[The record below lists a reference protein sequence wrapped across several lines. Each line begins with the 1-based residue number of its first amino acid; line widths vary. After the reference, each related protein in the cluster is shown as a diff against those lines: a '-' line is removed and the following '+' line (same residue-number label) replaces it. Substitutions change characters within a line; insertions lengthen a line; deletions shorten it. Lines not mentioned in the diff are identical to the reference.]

1 MYSKVI
7 CSEAIG
13 VGYETLELSPEAQ
26 RYLETDITNLIA
38 ATLKAEKWYGVSWNE
53 MFQECM
59 IAATKAMLR
68 YDGAHFNT
76 KVTTYIVEAVKN
88 AIKMEIRRLGSYRAK
103 ARCNELSFETSEI
116 IYESDYMDDH
126 IIWKSKVEWLDWAVG
141 DPETGLTDEE
151 RQVIQLSR
159 NGYSQ
164 TEIGKII
171 GYCQS
176 EISKR
181 NTRAVQKLRDR
192 LGAMIE
198 DGTVQ
203 F

>member
-1 MYSKVI
+1 MHSKVI

-13 VGYETLELSPEAQ
+13 VDYETLELSPEAQ
-26 RYLETDITNLIA
+26 RYLETDVTNLIC
-38 ATLKAEKWYGVSWNE
+38 ATLKAENWYGISWND

-68 YDGAHFNT
+68 YDGAHFST
-76 KVTTYIVEAVKN
+76 KVTTYIVGAIKN
-88 AIKMEIRRLGSYRAK
+88 AIKMEIRRLGSHKAK
-103 ARCNELSFETSEI
+103 ARRNELSFEASEI
-116 IYESDYMDDH
+116 LYEPDMEDR
-126 IIWKSKVEWLDWAVG
+126 IIRNLKAEWLDWAVD

-151 RQVIQLSR
+151 RQVIQMSR
-159 NGYSQ
+159 IGYSQ

-181 NTRAVQKLRDR
+181 NTRAVQKLRNR
-192 LGAMIE
+192 LGTMIE